1 MSSNMTHGGGTPGA
15 TASDGVLS
23 AAGYTVDIGA
33 LRDTANTVLGLA
45 DRVDSVGE
53 RRAMP
58 AAQEYGYTLPGSAHG
73 WADRFS
79 YLLDGLADEI
89 EHAGFELRGT
99 ADAYTEVDAAV
110 EARARQ
116 MSSALDR
123 APW

>member
-1 MSSNMTHGGGTPGA
+1 MSSNMAHDGGTAGA

-23 AAGYTVDIGA
+23 AGGYTVDIGA
-33 LRDTANTVLGLA
+33 LHDTANTVLGLA

-53 RRAMP
+53 RPAMQ
-58 AAQEYGYTLPGSAHG
+58 AAHEYGYTLPGSAHG
-73 WADRFS
+73 WANRFS

-99 ADAYTEVDAAV
+99 ADAYTEVDVAV

-116 MSSALDR
+116 MSSALGR